1 MACDKTVRQ
10 SAINA
15 FGIRTK
21 SDYQETAKLR
31 NAGTVENLPP
41 EQKLELAQGRTQHT
55 TTETTFFGPIPPP
68 DVLQQYQDIFPD
80 APGQFFAMAGR
91 EQQLRAEEQAAAF
104 KNERKKISAALWADL
119 ALLAVAGVAA
129 WHGNAYIALPLGLAR
144 PLFALLRYLMRADNG
159 RFRLGGRRSR
169 SFPFA

>member
-1 MACDKTVRQ
+1 MAYDKTVRQ
-10 SAINA
+10 SAINS
-15 FGIRTK
+15 FGAKTK
-21 SDYQETAKLR
+21 SDYRETAKLR
-31 NAGTVENLPP
+31 NAVTIENLPP
-41 EQKLELAQGRTQHT
+41 DQKLELDRKLAQHA

-68 DVLQQYQDIFPD
+68 EVLQQYQDIFPD
-80 APGQFFAMAGR
+80 APGQFFAMAKR
-91 EQQLRAEEQAAAF
+91 EQHLRA
-104 KNERKKISAALWADL
+104 AALWADL

-169 SFPFA
+169 PFPFA